1 MSELKRVHQQIK
13 SKYAAIVWFVVNGHV
28 EAIDDCALTTA
39 KVLGTIL
46 TNRGY
51 SMTGFSAKDL
61 DANLLKMVKAG
72 HKVAVVNSES
82 TYQQSI
88 F

>member
-51 SMTGFSAKDL
+51 SMTGF
-61 DANLLKMVKAG
+61 LLKT
-72 HKVAVVNSES
+72 S
-82 TYQQSI
+82 TPTYLKW
-88 F
+88 